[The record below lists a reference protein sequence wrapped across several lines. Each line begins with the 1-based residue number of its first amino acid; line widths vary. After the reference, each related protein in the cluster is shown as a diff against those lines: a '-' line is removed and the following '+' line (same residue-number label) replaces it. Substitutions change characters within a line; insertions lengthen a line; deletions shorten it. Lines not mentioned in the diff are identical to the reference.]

1 MYLINSAG
9 KRTSLEEQHRMFR
22 KEEQEQEQEED
33 EEARKMCNWT
43 VKAAATSSGES
54 RKKKIF
60 SLLPRKRWP
69 RRLRLLASVG
79 KSHARE
85 GDEHD
90 H

>member
-1 MYLINSAG
+1 
-9 KRTSLEEQHRMFR
+9 LEERHRRFR
-22 KEEQEQEQEED
+22 NEEEEQEQEEE
-33 EEARKMCNWT
+33 EEARRMCNWT
-43 VKAAATSSGES
+43 VKAAATSGEAQ
-54 RKKKIF
+54 KKKI

-69 RRLRLLASVG
+69 RMWRLLASVS